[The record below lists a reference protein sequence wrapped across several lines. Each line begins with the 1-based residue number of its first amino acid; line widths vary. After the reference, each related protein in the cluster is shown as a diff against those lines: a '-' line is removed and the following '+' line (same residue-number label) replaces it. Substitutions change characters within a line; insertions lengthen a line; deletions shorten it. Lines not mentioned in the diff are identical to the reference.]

1 MAPEHIIKSAIDG
14 KTSLGK
20 QKAFPQISGDDFLVG
35 LLNDRYNTLQDSI
48 GDLSETEL
56 KDRLNKYITKTQ
68 KIERNSIQALES
80 LGSRIINDLF
90 KIPQD
95 TINIK
100 MKLVDDIDTSNI
112 RMTPESEPDF
122 TFSDINS
129 MHRITDE
136 IYKRRLINSI
146 IAGVSAYYG
155 NNVKMYLSELY
166 SINPEL
172 PLLYDKI
179 NTCNDYLMF
188 IAKERLN
195 PEDLDYTTAGRV
207 DVIISGA
214 GEMPTVESY
223 GITFPVLLEETI
235 KGILEIA
242 STYGLPDDMDEAKF
256 VIGKSDFEL
265 AKGWD
270 WRIGYPLWEIF
281 ESCIDE
287 LGDEYDIK
295 EIGLN
300 FIIKELSQLDVNE
313 FNESMQEIFAKTKR
327 GSDVIKEVLD
337 KIIREK
343 GRDDFNNFMSQKSSE
358 FYQLNDS
365 TNNDEDEYF
374 TPDELYE
381 SLEERIE
388 AAESNV
394 NTEPTDGQKNAGNY
408 KKGTLHYKN
417 LTIKIENPKGS
428 YRRGKDSN
436 GKEYKNKMKNTYGYI
451 KGYKS
456 TDGDQIDVY
465 LSNHLSDSSG
475 DVFII
480 DQINPKTKEFDEHKC
495 MLGFDSFD
503 EAKKAYLSNYD
514 KNWGGLGRITKV
526 TWEQFIKWLKT
537 SKKKNKPFYEYAKVK
552 NLNSTKG
559 TKKINEERGRISSS
573 VNEFVS
579 NTLVPHIIK
588 MIESKKLSGFSA
600 RILGREINF
609 VWHKVDAIAGQLKVD
624 GKNVIILSQD
634 EIAKLGKQEIVS
646 ALLHELTH
654 VLQSTNNA
662 NSREDMSDDVT
673 DDGTKRSQIAKDIIY
688 FTGKNEFF
696 ARLSAAFYDVK
707 AYHLEDALESG
718 NPVEYLTNAISNE
731 MNYELVQ
738 AYKSAIMSDKY
749 YDFKRKKNSVVYSI
763 ASVKNE
769 LYYNPKIKTISISEE
784 YFNVIKD
791 IMAKRITS
799 LEDKMNQRI
808 YKMVHDLLSDVSDL
822 VKEGNEY
829 LTRCP
834 RRKSPMEMNDEHVDV
849 KNLNSTKGK
858 KKINE
863 ERGRINSSVN
873 KFVGSTLVPRII
885 KMIKDKK
892 LKSFSVNILNRKIKF
907 KWDEKS
913 DGVASQLKVDG
924 EDIILLNPHKIIKF
938 GHQEIVSALLHELT
952 HVLQSTNDVT
962 TLKNL
967 SANVVDDGTKA
978 SQTAKDIIYF
988 TSKDELFARLSAA
1001 FYDAKKYHV
1010 EDALESDNP
1019 VEYLT
1024 NAIRNEMN
1032 YELIQASKNAIIV
1045 DSYYNFMLKK
1055 NSVVYN
1061 IASVKNELY
1070 YNPKIKKYSFDYG
1083 AFNTI
1088 KDIMVHKLNRL
1099 EDKMDERINKMVY
1112 DLLSDKSELTN

>member
-56 KDRLNKYITKTQ
+56 KDRLNKYITKAQ
-68 KIERNSIQALES
+68 KIERNSMQALES

-122 TFSDINS
+122 TFSDIDS
-129 MHRITDE
+129 MNRITDE

-365 TNNDEDEYF
+365 SDSNADEYF

-394 NTEPTDGQKNAGNY
+394 NTEPTDGQKEAGNY
-408 KKGTLHYKN
+408 KKGTLNYRG

-428 YRRGKDSN
+428 YRRGKDGN
-436 GKEYKNKMKNTYGYI
+436 GKEYKNKIYNTYGYI

-456 TDGDQIDVY
+456 ADGDQIDVY
-465 LSNHLSDSSG
+465 LSNHLADSPG
-475 DVFII
+475 DVYVI
-480 DQINPKTKEFDEHKC
+480 DQISPKTREFDEHKC

-503 EAKKAYLSNYD
+503 EAKKAYLSNFNI
-514 KNWGGLGRITKV
+514 NWNGLGRITKV
-526 TWEQFIKWLKT
+526 TWEQFMRWLKT

-559 TKKINEERGRISSS
+559 TKN
-573 VNEFVS
+573 
-579 NTLVPHIIK
+579 
-588 MIESKKLSGFSA
+588 
-600 RILGREINF
+600 
-609 VWHKVDAIAGQLKVD
+609 
-624 GKNVIILSQD
+624 
-634 EIAKLGKQEIVS
+634 
-646 ALLHELTH
+646 
-654 VLQSTNNA
+654 
-662 NSREDMSDDVT
+662 
-673 DDGTKRSQIAKDIIY
+673 
-688 FTGKNEFF
+688 
-696 ARLSAAFYDVK
+696 
-707 AYHLEDALESG
+707 
-718 NPVEYLTNAISNE
+718 
-731 MNYELVQ
+731 
-738 AYKSAIMSDKY
+738 
-749 YDFKRKKNSVVYSI
+749 
-763 ASVKNE
+763 
-769 LYYNPKIKTISISEE
+769 
-784 YFNVIKD
+784 
-791 IMAKRITS
+791 
-799 LEDKMNQRI
+799 
-808 YKMVHDLLSDVSDL
+808 
-822 VKEGNEY
+822 
-829 LTRCP
+829 
-834 RRKSPMEMNDEHVDV
+834 
-849 KNLNSTKGK
+849 
-858 KKINE
+858 INE

-873 KFVGSTLVPRII
+873 KFVSSTLVPRII

-913 DGVASQLKVDG
+913 DSVASQLKVDG

-962 TLKNL
+962 TLKNM
-967 SANVVDDGTKA
+967 SANVVDDGTKT

-1032 YELIQASKNAIIV
+1032 YELIRASKNAIMV

-1055 NSVVYN
+1055 SSVVYN

-1070 YNPKIKKYSFDYG
+1070 YNPKVKKYLFDYG

-1088 KDIMVHKLNRL
+1088 KDIMIYKLTRL
-1099 EDKMDERINKMVY
+1099 EDKMDERIHKMVY